1 MAVYFAIGDVH
12 GCIDELLD
20 LYDQIENKI
29 KKDFQDREDVFL
41 VFLGDY
47 VDRGQNS
54 KAVLDFLIQLTSDR
68 HIILPGNHDQMML
81 DFLNSGET
89 EISRV
94 SRMWFRNGG
103 LDTLASYAAG
113 KNHPVF
119 NPDTQYDPASLVS
132 AQALIQEDHKAFLTK
147 LFDDRRP
154 YFKDDTDKLFF
165 VHAGIDP
172 SKRLSEH
179 SFDDFLWSRHP
190 SLLDG
195 SMRWVDDCLV
205 IHGHTVVEKPLM
217 NANRASVDTGC
228 VYGGGLSA
236 ALFVDG
242 VATSVLHRWN
252 ENDLKHCEDHC
263 SIQCNLPIQYRAGDL
278 HCPSLQ
284 SMARDTLS
292 TDWK

>member
-1 MAVYFAIGDVH
+1 VH

-20 LYDQIENKI
+20 LYDQIERKVREG
-29 KKDFQDREDVFL
+29 FQYREDVWL

-47 VDRGQNS
+47 VDRGHNS
-54 KAVLDFLIQLTSDR
+54 KAVLDFLIQLTPDR
-68 HIILPGNHDQMML
+68 HIILPGNHDQMMR
-81 DFLNSGET
+81 DSLNSGET

-113 KNHPVF
+113 ENHPVF
-119 NPDTQYDPASLVS
+119 NPDTRYDPASLYS
-132 AQALIQEDHKAFLTK
+132 AQALIPEDHKAFLTK

-190 SLLDG
+190 SLMKG
-195 SMRWVDDCLV
+195 TSRWVEDHLV

-217 NANRASVDTGC
+217 NAKRASVDTGC
-228 VYGGGLSA
+228 VYGGRLSA

-242 VATSVLHRWN
+242 VPTNV
-252 ENDLKHCEDHC
+252 
-263 SIQCNLPIQYRAGDL
+263 
-278 HCPSLQ
+278 LQ
-284 SMARDTLS
+284 SLE
-292 TDWK
+292 